1 MLTLTTMSHEHN
13 APNLRLIL
21 CLTFFFPSKN
31 LSLTFCLHP
40 VCFVCHKSLIF
51 FQFPLL
57 GNETFPSNVCHTVK
71 NLF

>member
-1 MLTLTTMSHEHN
+1 MLTLTAMSHECN

-21 CLTFFFPSKN
+21 CLTFFSSKN

-40 VCFVCHKSLIF
+40 VCFVCHKSLF
-51 FQFPLL
+51 FFSSHCL
-57 GNETFPSNVCHTVK
+57 GMRLFPSNVCHTVK